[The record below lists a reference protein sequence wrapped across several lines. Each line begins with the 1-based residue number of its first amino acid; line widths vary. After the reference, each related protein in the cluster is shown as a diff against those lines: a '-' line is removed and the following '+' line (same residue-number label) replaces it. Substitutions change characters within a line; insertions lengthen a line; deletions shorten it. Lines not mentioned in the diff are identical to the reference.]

1 MHRNCG
7 VYGVKLFQK
16 LITGDYPVDI
26 LGKEEMLYIESHVT
40 VSTSSLDLTWSS
52 SFQLDDLLSLF
63 ILLPYIDV
71 GNLLRVRTL
80 SS

>member
-26 LGKEEMLYIESHVT
+26 LGKEEMLYIESHIR
-40 VSTSSLDLTWSS
+40 VSTSSLDSYME
-52 SFQLDDLLSLF
+52 F
-63 ILLPYIDV
+63 II
-71 GNLLRVRTL
+71 
-80 SS
+80 SA

>member
-7 VYGVKLFQK
+7 VYEVKLFQK
-16 LITGDYPVDI
+16 SIIGDYLVDI
-26 LGKEEMLYIESHVT
+26 LGKEEMLYIESHVM

>member
-1 MHRNCG
+1 MHRNWG
-7 VYGVKLFQK
+7 VYEVKLFQK
-16 LITGDYPVDI
+16 SIIGDYLVDI